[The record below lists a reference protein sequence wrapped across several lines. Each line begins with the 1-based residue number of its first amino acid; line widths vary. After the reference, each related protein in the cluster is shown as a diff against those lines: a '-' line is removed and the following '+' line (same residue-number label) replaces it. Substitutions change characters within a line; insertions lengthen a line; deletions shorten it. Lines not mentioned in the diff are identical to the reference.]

1 MRTFSFFSNT
11 FLISACYPSYCKLVV
26 LGSFSYHKEKKGN
39 DGTSIAP
46 PAYHMETAYDH
57 KRVCS

>member
-11 FLISACYPSYCKLVV
+11 FLIIACYPNSCKLVV
-26 LGSFSYHKEKKGN
+26 LGSFRFYKKKKGN
-39 DGTSIAP
+39 DATSIAP
-46 PAYHMETAYDH
+46 PFDYMEIAYDC